1 MKLIKNKR
9 DVTFIV
15 IMGRWGGGVL
25 WPFFSFFLYSR
36 DSRKHTRAAIREL
49 CTVSKGMVV

>member
-15 IMGRWGGGVL
+15 IMGRWGGGGPVA
-25 WPFFSFFLYSR
+25 FFFFLFV
-36 DSRKHTRAAIREL
+36 L
-49 CTVSKGMVV
+49 KG